1 MPPQLSH
8 LSIWLSKSQSL
19 KKEMAMSTLIRSVL
33 VAAALI
39 GTVSAV
45 SAAPNKADPYAS
57 SDTYNSGPIADFE
70 KLTHKSG

>member
-1 MPPQLSH
+1 
-8 LSIWLSKSQSL
+8 
-19 KKEMAMSTLIRSVL
+19 MSTLIRSVL